1 MLVYNVESISTKLE
15 SVIKKLKGPEMKA
28 HTEFIKTNVV
38 KCANLEGYKAAEIL
52 ENYKSPNEVVF
63 FDIYFCANS
72 IIRCSYTVYFY
83 YLKVSK
89 KKLLLL

>member
-15 SVIKKLKGPEMKA
+15 SVIKKLTGPEMKA

-63 FDIYFCANS
+63 FDKIFAVFRTRIPS
-72 IIRCSYTVYFY
+72 LDVVTQFIFTI
-83 YLKVSK
+83 
-89 KKLLLL
+89 